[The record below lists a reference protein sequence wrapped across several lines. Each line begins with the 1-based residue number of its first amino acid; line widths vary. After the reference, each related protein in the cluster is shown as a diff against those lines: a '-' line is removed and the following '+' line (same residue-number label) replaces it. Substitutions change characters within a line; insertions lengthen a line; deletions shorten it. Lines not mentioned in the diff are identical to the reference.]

1 MVGSLN
7 RSKGSF
13 NLLKAAKALS
23 AEQHNKKLEFYFYG
37 GEPRIKSSFVNR
49 LLKVLKMKE
58 DMYSDAVKFIK
69 NYDLERHVTLLPFE
83 EDLGKIYKNIDL
95 LCFPSLLN
103 APGRPIFE
111 AGVYGKPSIVS
122 LEQPEDETFIPG
134 VTGELV
140 EPDNPKDLTDC
151 IRLYILQNEKYL
163 DQSKSCV
170 TFYKKNFDIQ
180 KSVKSI
186 VGVYQSVMLSNTP

>member
-69 NYDLERHVTLLPFE
+69 NYDLERHVTFCLSK
-83 EDLGKIYKNIDL
+83 KIWEKYTKIDL
-95 LCFPSLLN
+95 LCFPNLLN

-122 LEQPEDETFIPG
+122 LEHPEDETFIPG

-151 IRLYILQNEKYL
+151 IRLYILQDEKYL

-170 TFYKKNFDIQ
+170 AFYKKIL
-180 KSVKSI
+180 I
-186 VGVYQSVMLSNTP
+186 